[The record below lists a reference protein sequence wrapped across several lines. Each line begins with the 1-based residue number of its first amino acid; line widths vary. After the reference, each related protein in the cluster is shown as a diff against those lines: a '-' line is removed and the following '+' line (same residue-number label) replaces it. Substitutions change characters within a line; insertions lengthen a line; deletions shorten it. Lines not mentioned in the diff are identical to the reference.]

1 MQMLYQSDSYVVV
14 RFDPEPG
21 PAGGSPA
28 TGGFEIVDRLARRE
42 IYLRGAVAERFAH
55 GVQALVAEGPSEE
68 RLDDFIA
75 GFAGAAVQPLTLH

>member
-1 MQMLYQSDSYVVV
+1 MQMLYHSDSYVVV

-21 PAGGSPA
+21 PAGAPTA
-28 TGGFEIVDRLARRE
+28 AGGFEIVDRLARRE
-42 IYLRGAVAERFAH
+42 IYLHGALAERFAH
-55 GVQALVAEGPSEE
+55 GVQALVAEGPTEE

>member
-14 RFDPEPG
+14 RFDPESSTEGVSPG
-21 PAGGSPA
+21 

-55 GVQALVAEGPSEE
+55 GVQALVQQGPSEE
-68 RLDDFIA
+68 RLDEFIA